1 MALHVAAC
9 SWSPL
14 NIGGVSQFIAPTV
27 LCCCKYAK
35 WVQNTSKQQ
44 ISINVAL

>member
-9 SWSPL
+9 SLSPL
-14 NIGGVSQFIAPTV
+14 NKGGISQFISPTV
-27 LCCCKYAK
+27 PSSYKYAK

-44 ISINVAL
+44 IFTNIE